1 MSLQAYLYNADGTD
15 QEIELDAKVVKKLND
30 RQLLWVDIVGREE
43 KDFDSIASILKL
55 NKQSVKNLL
64 HPVDRPRLDIYSDY
78 FQLYAIAVKQ
88 EKKLRY
94 EPVPLDL
101 FCGPNYVVTIHP
113 EGIEFLEDFRNQIKG
128 DTEMGK
134 LTAESLVA
142 ALLEWHITSYFR
154 VLERLEVEVDQLDE
168 KILSSS
174 PERSF
179 LPELVR
185 LRSRVSRL
193 RRLLVPH
200 RDVFYALSRP
210 DFVLLADSESAPHF
224 KTLNDRFERAMDSIE
239 TARDS
244 VVGSFDLLT
253 TRTAEYTN
261 DVMKILTFATVLI
274 GAMGVIAGIL
284 GMNFEMELFKSGSSG
299 FWSVISGMVFLMV
312 GSVILAKL
320 KGWM

>member
-113 EGIEFLEDFRNQIKG
+113 
-128 DTEMGK
+128 
-134 LTAESLVA
+134 
-142 ALLEWHITSYFR
+142 
-154 VLERLEVEVDQLDE
+154 
-168 KILSSS
+168 
-174 PERSF
+174 
-179 LPELVR
+179 
-185 LRSRVSRL
+185 
-193 RRLLVPH
+193 
-200 RDVFYALSRP
+200 
-210 DFVLLADSESAPHF
+210 
-224 KTLNDRFERAMDSIE
+224 
-239 TARDS
+239 
-244 VVGSFDLLT
+244 
-253 TRTAEYTN
+253 
-261 DVMKILTFATVLI
+261 
-274 GAMGVIAGIL
+274 
-284 GMNFEMELFKSGSSG
+284 
-299 FWSVISGMVFLMV
+299 
-312 GSVILAKL
+312 
-320 KGWM
+320 

>member
-15 QEIELDAKVVKKLND
+15 QEIELDDKVVKRLND

-43 KDFDSIASILKL
+43 KDFDSIASILLL

-113 EGIEFLEDFRNQIKG
+113 EGIEFLEDFRNQLKG
-128 DTEMGK
+128 DTELGK

-142 ALLEWHITSYFR
+142 TLLEWHITSYFR
-154 VLERLEVEVDQLDE
+154 VLEKLEVEVDQLDE

-210 DFVLLADSESAPHF
+210 DFALLADSESAPHF

-239 TARDS
+239 TARDA
-244 VVGSFDLLT
+244 VVSSFDLLT
-253 TRTAEYTN
+253 TRTAESTN
-261 DVMKILTFATVLI
+261 EVMKLLTFATVMV
-274 GAMGVIAGIL
+274 GAMGVIAGLL
-284 GMNFEMELFKSGSSG
+284 GMNFEMEFFQSGASG
-299 FWSVISGMVFLMV
+299 FWSVISGMVFLIV
-312 GSVILAKL
+312 GSVIFAKL